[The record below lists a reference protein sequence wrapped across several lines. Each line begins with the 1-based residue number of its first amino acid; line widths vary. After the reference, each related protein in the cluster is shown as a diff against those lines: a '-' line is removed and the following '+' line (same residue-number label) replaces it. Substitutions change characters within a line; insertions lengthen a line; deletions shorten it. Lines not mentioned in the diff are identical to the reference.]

1 MGYGMVLMAQ
11 IGPWPSKKEPLSQTR
26 KKFFGTPTPKTPH
39 ASSLCIVASPPLLL
53 YKTVNLPNKLLRA

>member
-26 KKFFGTPTPKTPH
+26 KKILAPQPQKTPMP
-39 ASSLCIVASPPLLL
+39 AYCAVV
-53 YKTVNLPNKLLRA
+53 T